1 MSQLFASDINKSD
14 IVLKSILM
22 LYSLKIGLVC
32 VYHILVAYEICIY
45 YDRYTNIFNLYI
57 PNVKSKVLSYTS
69 FKLVVKFNFACL

>member
-1 MSQLFASDINKSD
+1 
-14 IVLKSILM
+14 M

-45 YDRYTNIFNLYI
+45 YDRYTNIYNLYI